1 MKYLLDRLLYIFL
14 VIVEVVL
21 LLRFILKL
29 FAANASAGFVQWVYQ
44 TSDSLLAPFRGIF
57 PDQVFKSSFV
67 LDLTTIFAM
76 IIYAVLVMV
85 LLYIVDLVTP
95 PYRHATAVRKK

>member
-21 LLRFILKL
+21 LLRFVLRL
-29 FAANASAGFVQWVYQ
+29 FAANASVGFVQWVYQ
-44 TSDSLLAPFRGIF
+44 TSDELLAPFRGIF
-57 PDQVFKSSFV
+57 PDQVFKSAFV
-67 LDLTTIFAM
+67 LDLTTVFAM

-95 PYRHATAVRKK
+95 PYHHATVVKKK